1 MKCNTHGKFLGYYFG
16 LGAFLSRHPNG
27 IPGGCFVNGETLS
40 LWVWDE
46 VGRQWVDSNRAD
58 NWLSGM
64 VDNTETFV
72 PETKTGVKTA
82 YLYMAKEA
90 GTITFTHF
98 LNSGKPLSITVDG
111 ISVVML
117 FWNGNYWEHEVALL
131 SAVDM
136 DKYFRTEVDSEESVT
151 KAGDAGDASWLET
164 RWDETIFD
172 GKKEAVSR
180 RQVKLGNSAIGVT
193 SDGRAY
199 VERERECKSM
209 LTTEE
214 ALRDFATVSLS
225 NVDEAEFAYK
235 NVLPTSVWE
244 CTLDDD
250 PETATPGVRSF
261 IKMNM
266 IELWEAA
273 NKQRRLLVK
282 STGIGTLV
290 SPVSCN
296 YVETPGG
303 DRFVSAQII
312 FLGADDYVYRV
323 NFNENGSIAY
333 QSYWNHTEFTK
344 KEALADYAKKDLSN
358 VFDYDIRDKAGL
370 YEILEGHCSIDKD
383 HSVIF
388 SNESDAA
395 ELVGATAENGETT
408 LYFTSSGSFPD
419 AGYAISPVSAKIVY
433 GRESLS
439 YVAMF
444 VGMDDYMHKVVWDEE
459 GNLTKQYAYS
469 LDDFAT
475 KQDLEEL
482 EPGDL
487 TSKGYKP
494 THVIDLGRYENGAF
508 GIGDA
513 WYWGDVQ
520 GVIYDYLD
528 GKCNLLL
535 KGASNY
541 NEPRMYTIDSVERN
555 GDTRFAIRF
564 KISATRVFS
573 IHIDEDADTEGG
585 ESVVTQSYI
594 DLGSSGSGTIT
605 SSNFSDTEYTEI
617 TNKH

>member
-46 VGRQWVDSNRAD
+46 IGRQWVDSNRTD

-64 VDNTETFV
+64 VDNAETFV

-82 YLYMAKEA
+82 YLYMAKGA

-193 SDGRAY
+193 SDGRSY

-209 LTTEE
+209 LTTEK

-261 IKMNM
+261 IKMSM

-282 STGIGTLV
+282 STGIGELV
-290 SPVSCN
+290 SPVSCS
-296 YVETPGG
+296 YVESPGG
-303 DRFVSAQII
+303 DHFVSAQIV

-323 NFNENGSIAY
+323 NFNENGSILY
-333 QSYWNHTEFTK
+333 QSYWSHTEF
-344 KEALADYAKKDLSN
+344 AKKD
-358 VFDYDIRDKAGL
+358 
-370 YEILEGHCSIDKD
+370 
-383 HSVIF
+383 
-388 SNESDAA
+388 
-395 ELVGATAENGETT
+395 
-408 LYFTSSGSFPD
+408 
-419 AGYAISPVSAKIVY
+419 
-433 GRESLS
+433 
-439 YVAMF
+439 
-444 VGMDDYMHKVVWDEE
+444 
-459 GNLTKQYAYS
+459 S
-469 LDDFAT
+469 LDDMAT
-475 KQDLEEL
+475 KDWVARN
-482 EPGDL
+482 
-487 TSKGYKP
+487 YKP
-494 THVIDLGRYENGAF
+494 THVIDLGQYKDGSF

-535 KGASNY
+535 KGVSNY
-541 NEPRMYTIDSVERN
+541 NEPRMYSIDSVERN

-573 IHIDEDADTEGG
+573 INIDEDADTEGG

-617 TNKH
+617 TTKH

>member
-46 VGRQWVDSNRAD
+46 VGRQWTDSNRAD
-58 NWLSGM
+58 NWLNGM
-64 VDNTETFV
+64 VDNAETFV

-82 YLYMAKEA
+82 YLYMAKGA

-199 VERERECKSM
+199 VENEGTCKT
-209 LTTEE
+209 LPTEE
-214 ALRDFATVSLS
+214 
-225 NVDEAEFAYK
+225 N
-235 NVLPTSVWE
+235 
-244 CTLDDD
+244 
-250 PETATPGVRSF
+250 
-261 IKMNM
+261 
-266 IELWEAA
+266 
-273 NKQRRLLVK
+273 
-282 STGIGTLV
+282 
-290 SPVSCN
+290 
-296 YVETPGG
+296 
-303 DRFVSAQII
+303 
-312 FLGADDYVYRV
+312 
-323 NFNENGSIAY
+323 
-333 QSYWNHTEFTK
+333 
-344 KEALADYAKKDLSN
+344 LADYAKKDLSN
-358 VFDYDIRDKAGL
+358 VFDYVIRDKAGL

-383 HSVIF
+383 HSVRF

-408 LYFTSSGSFPD
+408 LYFTSSGSE
-419 AGYAISPVSAKIVY
+419 GEAISPVSAKIVY

-444 VGMDDYMHKVVWDEE
+444 VGVDDYVHKVVWDEE

-469 LDDFAT
+469 LDDFVT
-475 KQDLEEL
+475 KKEIEN
-482 EPGDL
+482 
-487 TSKGYKP
+487 YKP
-494 THVIDLGRYENGAF
+494 MHVIDLGQYKDGSF
-508 GIGDA
+508 GIDDT

-541 NEPRMYTIDSVERN
+541 NEPRMYSIDSVERN

>member
-64 VDNTETFV
+64 VDNAETFV

-82 YLYMAKEA
+82 YLYMAKGA

-111 ISVVML
+111 ISIVML

-131 SAVDM
+131 STVDM
-136 DKYFRTEVDSEESVT
+136 DKYFRTEVDSEKSVT

-164 RWDETIFD
+164 RWDETTFD
-172 GKKEAVSR
+172 GESEAVSR
-180 RQVKLGNSAIGVT
+180 RQVRLGNSAIGVT

-199 VERERECKSM
+199 VEKEGVCRR
-209 LTTEE
+209 LQTTE
-214 ALRDFATVSLS
+214 DT
-225 NVDEAEFAYK
+225 Y
-235 NVLPTSVWE
+235 
-244 CTLDDD
+244 
-250 PETATPGVRSF
+250 
-261 IKMNM
+261 
-266 IELWEAA
+266 
-273 NKQRRLLVK
+273 
-282 STGIGTLV
+282 
-290 SPVSCN
+290 N
-296 YVETPGG
+296 Y
-303 DRFVSAQII
+303 AQ
-312 FLGADDYVYRV
+312 
-323 NFNENGSIAY
+323 
-333 QSYWNHTEFTK
+333 
-344 KEALADYAKKDLSN
+344 KDLSN
-358 VFDYDIRDKAGL
+358 VSDTALRNKIQA
-370 YEILEGHCSIDKD
+370 LEDCVVEYKIDAD
-383 HSVIF
+383 HSVSF
-388 SNESDAA
+388 DADQDA
-395 ELVGATAENGETT
+395 GTMVGVTAEDGDKA
-408 LYFTSSGSFPD
+408 LYFSTTSPSFGS
-419 AGYAISPVSAKIVY
+419 AISPVSAKIVY

-444 VGMDDYMHKVVWDEE
+444 VGSDDYVHKVVWDEE

-475 KQDLEEL
+475 KQDLEDLEL
-482 EPGDL
+482 DDL

-508 GIGDA
+508 GISDA

-535 KGASNY
+535 KGTSNY
-541 NEPRMYTIDSVERN
+541 NEPRMYSIDSVERN

-573 IHIDEDADTEGG
+573 INIDEDADTEGG

-605 SSNFSDTEYTEI
+605 SEAYTDKDYGEI
-617 TNKH
+617 